1 MVQKLFWEELMIN
14 SELGHVTTLEEFNS
28 EIIRQQEEAHDEHYC
43 AIHNAIK
50 KYMEECDS
58 YMELGTHQGGTAS
71 TALLCKPSLVQL
83 VDIDLSRYQK
93 FLQPIAEKYATDNN
107 IQLVA
112 LQESSISIK
121 STRKV
126 DMLVI
131 DSLHHPDHM
140 IQELR
145 LHQINTNKYIIAHDT
160 SVLHGRK
167 DNRLYDCM
175 QTFCLDY
182 PWEIIERNEQNVGYT
197 VLKRKE

>member
-1 MVQKLFWEELMIN
+1 MIN
-14 SELGHVTTLEEFNS
+14 SELGHVKTLDEFNS
-28 EIIRQQEEAHDEHYC
+28 EIRRQQEEAHGEHYC
-43 AIHNAIK
+43 AIHDAIK

-71 TALLCKPSLVQL
+71 TALLCNPKLVQL

-93 FLQPIAEKYATDNN
+93 FLQPIAEQYCVDNN
-107 IQLVA
+107 IELFP

-121 STRKV
+121 STKRV

-131 DSLHHPDHM
+131 DSLHHPNHM

-145 LHQINTNKYIIAHDT
+145 LHQINVAKYIIAHDT

-175 QTFCLDY
+175 QTFCFDY
-182 PWEIIERNEQNVGYT
+182 PWRVVERNEQNVGYT